1 MAAYDTGSNFRVII
15 YMKKCIEPLWE
26 SKSDYDIYCEL
37 SKRLGFHD
45 GITEGNTM
53 EDWIRKV
60 FDKSSLPEYV
70 TFEEFKKKGY
80 FVVPPPDPDRKR
92 TVSNKLVLR
101 GSGVRCSG
109 SQKSA
114 DWDRARRR

>member
-1 MAAYDTGSNFRVII
+1 MALYDSGANFRVII

-45 GITEGNTM
+45 RYTEGNTM

-80 FVVPPPDPDRKR
+80 FVVPPPKPDRKR
-92 TVSNKLVLR
+92 TVSNRWYYEDRECDVPDHYKP
-101 GSGVRCSG
+101 
-109 SQKSA
+109 A
-114 DWDRARRR
+114 DWDRTRRR